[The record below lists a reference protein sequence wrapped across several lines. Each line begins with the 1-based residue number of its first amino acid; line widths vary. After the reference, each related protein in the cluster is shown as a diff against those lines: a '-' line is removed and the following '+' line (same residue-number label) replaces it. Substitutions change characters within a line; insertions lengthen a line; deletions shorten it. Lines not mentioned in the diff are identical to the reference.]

1 MSVIYVLIIIV
12 ILTGIVLIFLYN
24 RLVKQRLLV
33 QEGWSGIGTFLQQ
46 RNDLIPNLVET
57 VKGYALHES
66 STLTDV
72 IKWRNQLQA
81 GAGGSPAQQME
92 ASNQLNAALGK
103 FFALAED
110 YPELKANQNFLQLQ
124 QDLKEIE
131 TSLNQSR
138 RYYNATVRNFNS
150 SVEVFPSNLV
160 ASLFSFKAAPFFE
173 ENPESRGVPNVS
185 FRP

>member
-1 MSVIYVLIIIV
+1 MSVIYVVLILIILLVGVMIY
-12 ILTGIVLIFLYN
+12 LYN
-24 RLVKQRLLV
+24 RLVKQRILTR
-33 QEGWSGIGTFLQQ
+33 EGWSGIGTFLQQ

-81 GAGGSPAQQME
+81 GTSPAEQME
-92 ASNQLNAALGK
+92 ASNQLNAALGR
-103 FFALAED
+103 FFALAEA

-138 RYYNATVRNFNS
+138 RYYNATVRNLNS
-150 SVEVFPSNLV
+150 SVEIFPSNIV
-160 ASLFSFKAAPFFE
+160 ASLFGFKAEPFFE
-173 ENPESRGVPNVS
+173 ENPESREVPKVKFGS
-185 FRP
+185 

>member
-1 MSVIYVLIIIV
+1 MSSAYIVLILAILIGV
-12 ILTGIVLIFLYN
+12 ILIFLYN
-24 RLVKQRLLV
+24 RLVKQRILV
-33 QEGWSGIGTFLQQ
+33 REGWSGIGTFLQQ

-72 IKWRNQLQA
+72 IKWRNQLQT
-81 GAGGSPAQQME
+81 GTSPAQQME

-103 FFALAED
+103 FFALAEA

-150 SVEVFPSNLV
+150 SVEIFPSNIV
-160 ASLFSFKAAPFFE
+160 ASLFGFKIEPFFE
-173 ENPESRGVPNVS
+173 ETAESREVPSVKFGS
-185 FRP
+185 

>member
-1 MSVIYVLIIIV
+1 MSVAYLLLILLILLVLVLIW
-12 ILTGIVLIFLYN
+12 LYN
-24 RLVKQRLLV
+24 RLVKQRILV
-33 QEGWSGIGTFLQQ
+33 REGWSGIGTYLQQ

-72 IKWRNQLQA
+72 IKWRNQLQTSNTP
-81 GAGGSPAQQME
+81 GEQIK
-92 ASNQLNAALGK
+92 ASNQLNTALAN

-110 YPELKANQNFLQLQ
+110 YPDLKANQNFLQLQ

-138 RYYNATVRNFNS
+138 RYYNATVRTFNS

-160 ASLFSFKAAPFFE
+160 AGIFNFKAEPFFE
-173 ENPESRGVPNVS
+173 ESTGSREVPSVRFGS
-185 FRP
+185 

>member
-1 MSVIYVLIIIV
+1 MSVIYVVLILIILLVSVMIY
-12 ILTGIVLIFLYN
+12 LYN
-24 RLVKQRLLV
+24 RLVKQRILTR
-33 QEGWSGIGTFLQQ
+33 EGWSGIGTFLQQ

-81 GAGGSPAQQME
+81 GTSPAEQME
-92 ASNQLNAALGK
+92 ASKQLNAALGR
-103 FFALAED
+103 FFALAEA

-138 RYYNATVRNFNS
+138 RYYNATVRNLNS
-150 SVEVFPSNLV
+150 SVEIFPSNIV
-160 ASLFSFKAAPFFE
+160 ASLFGFKAEPFFE
-173 ENPESRGVPNVS
+173 ENPESREVPKVKFGS
-185 FRP
+185 

>member
-1 MSVIYVLIIIV
+1 MAVSYLVILIIV
-12 ILTGIVLIFLYN
+12 LVGIVLIYFYN
-24 RLVKQRLLV
+24 RLVKQRILV
-33 QEGWSGIGTFLQQ
+33 REGWSGIGTFLQQ

-81 GAGGSPAQQME
+81 GTSPAQQME
-92 ASNQLNAALGK
+92 ASNQLNAALSK
-103 FFALAED
+103 FFALAEA

-131 TSLNQSR
+131 TNLNQSR
-138 RYYNATVRNFNS
+138 RYYNATVRNLNS
-150 SVEVFPSNLV
+150 SVEVFPSNIV
-160 ASLFSFKAAPFFE
+160 ASLFDFKAEPFFE
-173 ENPESRGVPNVS
+173 ENPESREVPKVKFGS
-185 FRP
+185 

>member
-1 MSVIYVLIIIV
+1 MSVAYLLLILLILLVLVLIW
-12 ILTGIVLIFLYN
+12 LYN

-33 QEGWSGIGTFLQQ
+33 REGWSGIGTYLQQ

-72 IKWRNQLQA
+72 IKWRNQLQTSNTP
-81 GAGGSPAQQME
+81 GEQIK
-92 ASNQLNAALGK
+92 ASNQLNTALAN

-110 YPELKANQNFLQLQ
+110 YPDLKANQNFLQLQ

-138 RYYNATVRNFNS
+138 RYYNATVRTFNS

-160 ASLFSFKAAPFFE
+160 AGIFNFKAEPFFE
-173 ENPESRGVPNVS
+173 ESTTSREVPSVRFGS
-185 FRP
+185 